1 MLTPTIAMSDKGGA
15 TGGVDDVVIDVR
27 NVSKRF
33 KLYHNPVLGPLKEL
47 LRCWPADRL
56 YREYLAINDVSFSV
70 KRGEIVGVIGP
81 NGAGKT
87 TLLKMIAGLLPVREG
102 SISVKG
108 KITALLALGV
118 GVHPEFSGREN
129 IFFNGLLL
137 GMPAEEIR
145 AKTESIIEFSEIGRF
160 IDQPFRTYSSGMK
173 ARLLFSISMSVDP
186 DIMIVDEALATG
198 DIAFVRKCERR
209 IRELCDSGATILFVS
224 HNMTQINSL
233 CDRSML
239 LMKGQLVCDG
249 SPLEVF
255 DKYRELYVQ
264 SEAERLA
271 EKTRNEKYVSTGGD
285 GGVVLEDVIF
295 TDRNGVPGN
304 AFYTGEPMNVV
315 LKFKWRKPAPACHLF
330 VGILMGSQYVGY
342 VDSEN
347 LVMADGHA
355 AVEIHESETVTV
367 RIDQVVMLNGT
378 FSLWILLQNAE
389 TREVVGEYRGVG
401 NFRIAKGHYP
411 FDADS
416 YFVQPVRA
424 IEADAGVTVTALKSP
439 GRDSLAE

>member
-1 MLTPTIAMSDKGGA
+1 MLTPTIAMSDKSDAAGN
-15 TGGVDDVVIDVR
+15 VDDVVIDVR
-27 NVSKRF
+27 DVSKRF

-47 LRCWPADRL
+47 LHCWKPDRL

-70 KRGEIVGVIGP
+70 KRGEIVGIIGP

-233 CDRSML
+233 CDRSLL

-271 EKTRNEKYVSTGGD
+271 EKARNEKYVSTGGD
-285 GGVVLEDVIF
+285 GGVVLEDVTL
-295 TDRNGVPGN
+295 TDKDGVPGN

-315 LKFKWRKPAPACHLF
+315 LKFKWRKPAPKCHLF

-347 LVMADGHA
+347 LVTADGHV

-367 RIDQVVMLNGT
+367 RIDQVVMLNGI
-378 FSLWILLQNAE
+378 FSLWVLLQNAE

-424 IEADAGVTVTALKSP
+424 IEADAGMTVTALKSP

>member
-1 MLTPTIAMSDKGGA
+1 MLTPTIAMSDKSGA

>member
-1 MLTPTIAMSDKGGA
+1 MLTPTIAMSNKNGAVGGI
-15 TGGVDDVVIDVR
+15 DDVVIDIR

-47 LRCWPADRL
+47 LHFWQPDRL

-70 KRGEIVGVIGP
+70 KRGEIVGIIGP

-145 AKTESIIEFSEIGRF
+145 AKTESIVEFSEIGRF

-233 CDRSML
+233 CDRSLL

-271 EKTRNEKYVSTGGD
+271 EKARNEKYVSTGGD
-285 GGVVLEDVIF
+285 GGVVLEDVIL
-295 TDRNGVPGN
+295 TDKDGTPGN

-315 LKFKWRKPAPACHLF
+315 LKLKWRKPAPKCHLF

-347 LVMADGHA
+347 LVTTDGHA

-367 RIDQVVMLNGT
+367 RIDQVVMLNGV
-378 FSLWILLQNAE
+378 FSLWILLQSAE
-389 TREVVGEYRGVG
+389 TREVIGEYRGVG

-424 IEADAGVTVTALKSP
+424 IEAESGVTVKALKSP
-439 GRDSLAE
+439 GQDSLAE